1 MPSNNKFTETEKVQI
16 TDDEKSAAVREQFGR
31 LYNIMREL
39 RSKCPWDREQTHDSL
54 RQYLLE
60 EVYEV
65 LETLDEK
72 HYEELRKEMGD
83 LLLQILFH
91 SRIASENDIF
101 DMEDVIRSLNDKL
114 IRRHPHV
121 FGEVVANDAEQV
133 LKNWEQIKLTE
144 SNRTSVLDGV
154 PRTMAALARAY
165 RVQEKAS
172 RVGFDW
178 GNIKDV
184 WPKVYEELKELEE
197 ALQKKDL
204 KKTEDELGDVLFSIV
219 NISRFLEV
227 NPEDA
232 LRGTIEKFMRRFRYV
247 EQKFSES
254 PRNMKDATLEE
265 MDVFWNEAK
274 ELELRSQNTENR
286 ME

>member
-1 MPSNNKFTETEKVQI
+1 MTSDEKGYETEKVPI
-16 TDDEKSAAVREQFGR
+16 ADDAQSELVREQFGR

-39 RSKCPWDREQTHDSL
+39 RAKCPWDREQTHDSL

-83 LLLQILFH
+83 LMLQILFH
-91 SRIASENDIF
+91 SRITSENNIF
-101 DMEDVIRSLNDKL
+101 DITDVIRSLNDKL

-121 FGEVVANDAEQV
+121 FGEVIANDAEQV

-144 SNRTSVLDGV
+144 TDRKSVLDGV
-154 PRTMAALARAY
+154 PRTMPALARAY

-184 WPKVYEELKELEE
+184 WPKVYEELKELED
-197 ALQKKDL
+197 ALEKKDL
-204 KKTEDELGDVLFSIV
+204 EKTEDELGDVLFSIV

-232 LRGTIEKFMRRFRYV
+232 LRGTIEKFTRRFRYV
-247 EQKFSES
+247 EEKFTELKR
-254 PRNMKDATLEE
+254 PMKEASLEE

-274 ELELRSQNTENR
+274 K
-286 ME
+286 MEDSR

>member
-1 MPSNNKFTETEKVQI
+1 MSSNNKFIETEKVHI
-16 TDDEKSAAVREQFGR
+16 DDDEKSAAVREQFGR

-39 RSKCPWDREQTHDSL
+39 RTKCPWDREQTHDSL

-72 HYEELRKEMGD
+72 HYEELQKEMGD
-83 LLLQILFH
+83 LMLQILFH
-91 SRIASENDIF
+91 SRISSESNIF
-101 DMEDVIRSLNDKL
+101 GIEDVIHSLNDKL

-144 SNRTSVLDGV
+144 TDRNSVLDGV
-154 PRTMAALARAY
+154 PKTMPSLARAY

-178 GNIKDV
+178 GDIKDV

-247 EQKFSES
+247 EQKFTES
-254 PRNMKDATLEE
+254 NRPMKEASLEE

-274 ELELRSQNTENR
+274 K
-286 ME
+286 METGR

>member
-1 MPSNNKFTETEKVQI
+1 MSNDHTFSETEKIQI
-16 TDDEKSAAVREQFGR
+16 SDDEKSSEVRDQFGR

-39 RSKCPWDREQTHDSL
+39 RVKCPWDKEQTHESL

-83 LLLQILFH
+83 LMLQILFH
-91 SRIASENDIF
+91 SRITSENNIF
-101 DMEDVIRSLNDKL
+101 GIEDVIRSLNDKL

-121 FGEVVANDAEQV
+121 FGEVVANNAEQV

-144 SNRTSVLDGV
+144 TNRTSVLDGV
-154 PRTMAALARAY
+154 PRTMPALARAY

-178 GNIKDV
+178 GHIKDV

-232 LRGTIEKFMRRFRYV
+232 LRGTIEKFMRRFRFV
-247 EQKFSES
+247 EQKFTELNR
-254 PRNMKDATLEE
+254 PMKEASLEE
-265 MDVFWNEAK
+265 MDVFWDEAK
-274 ELELRSQNTENR
+274 KMELK
-286 ME
+286 

>member
-1 MPSNNKFTETEKVQI
+1 MSTDNKFSETEKIQI
-16 TDDEKSAAVREQFGR
+16 GDDDKSAAVREQFGR

-39 RSKCPWDREQTHDSL
+39 RTKCPWDREQTHDSL

-83 LLLQILFH
+83 LMLQILFH

-101 DMEDVIRSLNDKL
+101 DVEDVIRSLNDKL
-114 IRRHPHV
+114 NRRHPHV

-144 SNRTSVLDGV
+144 SDRTSVLDGV

-197 ALQKKDL
+197 ALQKRDL

-254 PRNMKDATLEE
+254 SRNMKDATLEE
-265 MDVFWNEAK
+265 MDIFWNEAK
-274 ELELRSQNTENR
+274 KMELK
-286 ME
+286 

>member
-1 MPSNNKFTETEKVQI
+1 
-16 TDDEKSAAVREQFGR
+16 
-31 LYNIMREL
+31 
-39 RSKCPWDREQTHDSL
+39 
-54 RQYLLE
+54 
-60 EVYEV
+60 
-65 LETLDEK
+65 
-72 HYEELRKEMGD
+72 
-83 LLLQILFH
+83 
-91 SRIASENDIF
+91 
-101 DMEDVIRSLNDKL
+101 MEDVIRSLNDKL

-121 FGEVVANDAEQV
+121 FGEVEANNAEQV

-144 SNRTSVLDGV
+144 ANRNSVLDGV
-154 PRTMAALARAY
+154 PRTMPALARAF

-178 GNIKDV
+178 GDIKDV

-204 KKTEDELGDVLFSIV
+204 KKTEEELGDVLFSIV
-219 NISRFLEV
+219 NISRFLDV

-232 LRGTIEKFMRRFRYV
+232 LRGTVEKFIRRFRYV
-247 EQKFSES
+247 EQKFAES
-254 PRNMKDATLEE
+254 SRNMKDATLEE

-274 ELELRSQNTENR
+274 K

>member
-1 MPSNNKFTETEKVQI
+1 MSNFTDTEKI
-16 TDDEKSAAVREQFGR
+16 SIPDDAQTGTVREQFGR

-39 RSKCPWDREQTHDSL
+39 RTKCPWDKEQTHDSL

-83 LLLQILFH
+83 LLLQIMFH
-91 SRIASENDIF
+91 SRIASENNIF
-101 DMEDVIRSLNDKL
+101 DIEGVIRSLNDKL

-144 SNRTSVLDGV
+144 SDRTSVLDGV

-178 GNIKDV
+178 GDIKDV

-204 KKTEDELGDVLFSIV
+204 KKTEEELGDVLFSIV
-219 NISRFLEV
+219 NISRFLDV

-232 LRGTIEKFMRRFRYV
+232 LRGTVEKFIRRFRYV
-247 EQKFSES
+247 EQKFAES
-254 PRNMKDATLEE
+254 SRNMKDATLEE

-274 ELELRSQNTENR
+274 KMELK
-286 ME
+286 

>member
-1 MPSNNKFTETEKVQI
+1 MPDPTKFSETEKVSI
-16 TDDEKSAAVREQFGR
+16 PDDAQSASAREQFGR

-39 RSKCPWDREQTHDSL
+39 RTKCPWDKEQTHDSL

-91 SRIASENDIF
+91 SRIASENNIF

-121 FGEVVANDAEQV
+121 FGEVKANNAEQV

-144 SNRTSVLDGV
+144 ANRNSVLDGV
-154 PRTMAALARAY
+154 PRTMAALARAF

-172 RVGFDW
+172 HVGFDW
-178 GNIKDV
+178 GDIKDV

-219 NISRFLEV
+219 NISRFLDV

-232 LRGTIEKFMRRFRYV
+232 LRGTVEKFIRRFRYV
-247 EQKFSES
+247 EQKFAELNR
-254 PRNMKDATLEE
+254 PMKEASLEE
-265 MDVFWNEAK
+265 MDIFWNEAK
-274 ELELRSQNTENR
+274 KMELK
-286 ME
+286 

>member
-1 MPSNNKFTETEKVQI
+1 MSTDNKFSETEKIQI
-16 TDDEKSAAVREQFGR
+16 GDDDKSAAVREQFGR

-39 RSKCPWDREQTHDSL
+39 RTKCPWDREQTHDSL

-83 LLLQILFH
+83 LMLQILFH
-91 SRIASENDIF
+91 SRIASENDVF
-101 DMEDVIRSLNDKL
+101 DVEDVIRSLNDKL

-144 SNRTSVLDGV
+144 SDRTSVLDGV

-197 ALQKKDL
+197 ALQKRDL

-254 PRNMKDATLEE
+254 SRNMKDATLEE
-265 MDVFWNEAK
+265 MDIFWNEAK
-274 ELELRSQNTENR
+274 KMELK
-286 ME
+286 

>member
-1 MPSNNKFTETEKVQI
+1 MTNSDKFIETEKVNI
-16 TDDEKSAAVREQFGR
+16 DDDHKSAAVREQFGR

-39 RSKCPWDREQTHDSL
+39 RTRCPWDKEQTHDSL

-83 LLLQILFH
+83 LMLQIMFH
-91 SRIASENDIF
+91 SRIASENKFF
-101 DMEDVIRSLNDKL
+101 DVDDVIRSLNDKL

-121 FGEVVANDAEQV
+121 FGEVEANNAEQV

-144 SNRTSVLDGV
+144 ANRNSVLDGV
-154 PRTMAALARAY
+154 PRTMPSLARAF

-178 GNIKDV
+178 GHIKDV

-197 ALQKKDL
+197 ALDKRDL
-204 KKTEDELGDVLFSIV
+204 KKTEEELGDVLFSIV

-247 EQKFSES
+247 ERKFAES
-254 PRNMKDATLEE
+254 SRNMKDATLEE

-274 ELELRSQNTENR
+274 KMELK
-286 ME
+286 

>member
-1 MPSNNKFTETEKVQI
+1 MTRNNLFAETEKIQI
-16 TDDEKSAAVREQFGR
+16 ADDEKSTAVREQFGR

-39 RSKCPWDREQTHDSL
+39 RTKCPWDREQTHDSL

-91 SRIASENDIF
+91 SRIASEHDIF

-121 FGEVVANDAEQV
+121 FGEVIAKDAEQV

-144 SNRTSVLDGV
+144 ANRNSVLDGV

-178 GNIKDV
+178 GDIKDV

-197 ALQKKDL
+197 ALQNKDL
-204 KKTEDELGDVLFSIV
+204 EKTEDELGDVLFSIV

-232 LRGTIEKFMRRFRYV
+232 LRGTIEKFIRRFRYL
-247 EQKFSES
+247 EQKFTELNR
-254 PRNMKDATLEE
+254 PMKEASLEE

-274 ELELRSQNTENR
+274 K
-286 ME
+286 MEVK

>member
-1 MPSNNKFTETEKVQI
+1 MSSNNEFTETEKIQI
-16 TDDEKSAAVREQFGR
+16 GDDSKTSLVREQFGR

-39 RSKCPWDREQTHDSL
+39 RTKCPWDREQTHDSL

-72 HYEELRKEMGD
+72 HYEELCKEMGD
-83 LLLQILFH
+83 LMLQILFH
-91 SRIASENDIF
+91 SRITSENNIF
-101 DMEDVIRSLNDKL
+101 DITDVIRSLNDKL

-121 FGEVVANDAEQV
+121 FGEVIANDAEQV

-144 SNRTSVLDGV
+144 TDRQSVLDGV
-154 PRTMAALARAY
+154 PKTMPALARAY

-178 GNIKDV
+178 GDIKDV

-197 ALQKKDL
+197 ALEKKDL
-204 KKTEDELGDVLFSIV
+204 EKTEDELGDVLFSIV

-232 LRGTIEKFMRRFRYV
+232 LRGTIEKFMRRFMYV
-247 EQKFSES
+247 EQKFTELKR
-254 PRNMKDATLEE
+254 PMKGASLEE

-274 ELELRSQNTENR
+274 KMELK
-286 ME
+286 

>member
-1 MPSNNKFTETEKVQI
+1 MTSDEKGYETEKVPI
-16 TDDEKSAAVREQFGR
+16 ADDAQSELVREQFGR

-39 RSKCPWDREQTHDSL
+39 RAKCPWDREQTHDSL

-83 LLLQILFH
+83 LMLQILFH
-91 SRIASENDIF
+91 SRITSENNIF
-101 DMEDVIRSLNDKL
+101 DITDVIRSLNDKL

-121 FGEVVANDAEQV
+121 FGEVIANDAEQV

-144 SNRTSVLDGV
+144 TDRKSVLEGV
-154 PRTMAALARAY
+154 PRTMPALARAY

-184 WPKVYEELKELEE
+184 WPKVYEELKELED
-197 ALQKKDL
+197 ALEKKDL
-204 KKTEDELGDVLFSIV
+204 EKTEDELGDVLFSIV

-232 LRGTIEKFMRRFRYV
+232 LRGTIEKFTRRFRYV
-247 EQKFSES
+247 EEKFTELKR
-254 PRNMKDATLEE
+254 PMKEASLEE

-274 ELELRSQNTENR
+274 KMELE
-286 ME
+286 

>member
-1 MPSNNKFTETEKVQI
+1 MSSDNKFLETEKVQI
-16 TDDEKSAAVREQFGR
+16 GDDEKSSSVRAQFGR

-39 RSKCPWDREQTHDSL
+39 RTKCPWDREQTHDSL

-83 LLLQILFH
+83 LMLQILFH

-101 DMEDVIRSLNDKL
+101 DIEDVIRSLNDKL

-121 FGEVVANDAEQV
+121 FGEVEARDAEQV

-144 SNRTSVLDGV
+144 ANRNSVLDGV
-154 PRTMAALARAY
+154 PRTMPALARAY

-178 GNIKDV
+178 GHIKDV

-197 ALQKKDL
+197 ALEKKDL

-232 LRGTIEKFMRRFRYV
+232 LRGTIEKFIRRFRYV
-247 EQKFSES
+247 EQKFSEANRS
-254 PRNMKDATLEE
+254 MKDATLEE

-274 ELELRSQNTENR
+274 KMELK
-286 ME
+286 

>member
-1 MPSNNKFTETEKVQI
+1 MSTDNKFSETEKIQI
-16 TDDEKSAAVREQFGR
+16 GDDDKSAAVREQFGR

-39 RSKCPWDREQTHDSL
+39 RTKCPWDREQTHDSL

-83 LLLQILFH
+83 LMLQILFH

-101 DMEDVIRSLNDKL
+101 DVEDVIRSLNDKL

-144 SNRTSVLDGV
+144 SDRTSVLDGV

-197 ALQKKDL
+197 ALQNRDL
-204 KKTEDELGDVLFSIV
+204 KKTEDELGDVL
-219 NISRFLEV
+219 L
-227 NPEDA
+227 
-232 LRGTIEKFMRRFRYV
+232 
-247 EQKFSES
+247 
-254 PRNMKDATLEE
+254 
-265 MDVFWNEAK
+265 
-274 ELELRSQNTENR
+274 
-286 ME
+286 

>member
-1 MPSNNKFTETEKVQI
+1 MSTDNKFSETEKIQI
-16 TDDEKSAAVREQFGR
+16 GDDDKSAAVREQFGR

-39 RSKCPWDREQTHDSL
+39 RTKCPWDREQTHDSL

-83 LLLQILFH
+83 LMLQILFH

-101 DMEDVIRSLNDKL
+101 DVEDVIRSLNDKL

-144 SNRTSVLDGV
+144 SDRTSVLDGV

-197 ALQKKDL
+197 ALQKRDL

-227 NPEDA
+227 NPEEA

-254 PRNMKDATLEE
+254 SRNMKDATLEE
-265 MDVFWNEAK
+265 MDIFWNEAK
-274 ELELRSQNTENR
+274 KMELK
-286 ME
+286 

>member
-1 MPSNNKFTETEKVQI
+1 MSTDNKFSETEKIQI
-16 TDDEKSAAVREQFGR
+16 GDDDKSAAVREQFGR

-39 RSKCPWDREQTHDSL
+39 RTKCPWDREQTHDSL

-83 LLLQILFH
+83 LMLQILFH

-101 DMEDVIRSLNDKL
+101 DVEDVIRSLNDKL

-144 SNRTSVLDGV
+144 SDRTSVLDGV

-197 ALQKKDL
+197 ALQKRDL

-227 NPEDA
+227 YAEDA

-254 PRNMKDATLEE
+254 SRNMKDATLEE
-265 MDVFWNEAK
+265 MDIFWNEAK
-274 ELELRSQNTENR
+274 KMELK
-286 ME
+286 

>member
-1 MPSNNKFTETEKVQI
+1 MADTFETEAVKI
-16 TDDEKSAAVREQFGR
+16 DDDELTPAIREHFGR

-65 LETLDEK
+65 LETLDAK

-91 SRIASENDIF
+91 SRIASEENVF
-101 DMEDVIRSLNDKL
+101 TLLDVIQSLNDKL

-121 FGEVVANDAEQV
+121 FGDVEAHTADKV
-133 LKNWEQIKLTE
+133 LQNWEQIKLKE
-144 SNRTSVLDGV
+144 SDRKSVLDGV
-154 PRTMAALARAY
+154 PKVMPALVRAY
-165 RVQEKAS
+165 RIQEKAS

-178 GNIKDV
+178 GDISDV
-184 WPKVYEELKELEE
+184 WPKVFEELRELQEAAKTMKREE
-197 ALQKKDL
+197 I
-204 KKTEDELGDVLFSIV
+204 EDEMGDVLFSIV
-219 NISRFLEV
+219 NISRFLSV

-232 LRGTIEKFMRRFRYV
+232 LRGTIEKFNRRFRYV
-247 EQKFSES
+247 EQKFSEQN
-254 PRNMKDATLEE
+254 RDMKKATLEE

-274 ELELRSQNTENR
+274 LSENR
-286 ME
+286 IQNAEGQG

>member
-1 MPSNNKFTETEKVQI
+1 MSSNNDFSETEKVSI
-16 TDDEKSAAVREQFGR
+16 DDDAQSESVREQFGR

-39 RSKCPWDREQTHDSL
+39 RAKCPWDREQTHDSL

-83 LLLQILFH
+83 LMLQILFH
-91 SRIASENDIF
+91 SRITSENHIF
-101 DMEDVIRSLNDKL
+101 GIEDVIRSLNDKL

-121 FGEVVANDAEQV
+121 FGEVIANDAEQV

-144 SNRTSVLDGV
+144 TDRNSVLDGV
-154 PRTMAALARAY
+154 PRTMPALSRAY

-197 ALQKKDL
+197 ALQKKDI

-219 NISRFLEV
+219 NISRFLAV

-232 LRGTIEKFMRRFRYV
+232 LRGTIEKFVRRFRYV
-247 EQKFSES
+247 EQKFTELNRS
-254 PRNMKDATLEE
+254 MKEASLEE

-274 ELELRSQNTENR
+274 KMELK
-286 ME
+286 